1 MAFTVAEAL
10 KMEIFDQ
17 CRLLTGQAGLQNEI
31 HWVNILEILDDLSHI
46 EPGEF
51 LITTAH
57 GFNVESKDKQR
68 NMVELFASRK
78 LAAMAIQTGHYLESI
93 PSSFIRFSENYSIPL
108 IEIPPE
114 VSFKSLTRAIM
125 NELLRSEL
133 IELDNMDKTSG
144 RSRLESQVADM
155 KNLWKKLII
164 DGNHEGLTIQM
175 DRHNLK
181 PNEPVLVMDFNIC
194 DAEGKRLDQGDE
206 TTQGLFTIA
215 EQNAAQLLKQLHIPF
230 LIGPSDHFLTLLIQT
245 ESLNRQTTTSSAL
258 VARRLF
264 DKLSLLVPEYT
275 IRIGLSN
282 VHDNIG
288 KIKQALAEAHKA
300 QQAAHLELM
309 EHTNIVSLRSM
320 NLYRLIMDTEN
331 MDMLRSIYCE
341 TAAPLVEYDQKSS
354 GSLLETLRTYLHYCS
369 LKKAAEVLFVHRHTM
384 KYRLDQIEKL
394 TGFNPLLPND
404 ALQLNIGLH
413 IYYYLKALKLLP

>member
-1 MAFTVAEAL
+1 
-10 KMEIFDQ
+10 
-17 CRLLTGQAGLQNEI
+17 
-31 HWVNILEILDDLSHI
+31 
-46 EPGEF
+46 
-51 LITTAH
+51 
-57 GFNVESKDKQR
+57 
-68 NMVELFASRK
+68 
-78 LAAMAIQTGHYLESI
+78 
-93 PSSFIRFSENYSIPL
+93 
-108 IEIPPE
+108 
-114 VSFKSLTRAIM
+114 M

-144 RSRLESQVADM
+144 RSRLESQLADM
-155 KNLWKKLII
+155 KNLWNKLII
-164 DGNHEGLTIQM
+164 DGNHEGLSIQM

-181 PNEPVLVMDFNIC
+181 PNDPILVMDFNIC
-194 DAEGKRLDQGDE
+194 DEEGKRLDQGDE
-206 TTQGLFTIA
+206 TTQGLFSIA

-245 ESLNRQTTTSSAL
+245 EALSRQTTTSSAL

-264 DKLSLLVPEYT
+264 DKLSLLVPDYT

>member
-10 KMEIFDQ
+10 KMDIFDQ
-17 CRLLTGQAGLQNEI
+17 CCLLTGQAGLQNEI

-108 IEIPPE
+108 IEIPPG

-133 IELDNMDKTSG
+133 IELDNMDKISG

-155 KNLWKKLII
+155 KNLWNKLIV

-181 PNEPVLVMDFNIC
+181 PNDPILVIDFNIC
-194 DAEGKRLDQGDE
+194 DEEGKRLDQGDE
-206 TTQGLFTIA
+206 TTQDLFTIA

-230 LIGPSDHFLTLLIQT
+230 LIGPSDHFLTLLIQV
-245 ESLNRQTTTSSAL
+245 EALNRQTTNSSTL

-264 DKLSLLVPEYT
+264 DKLSLLVPGYT

-282 VHDNIG
+282 VHDNPG

-331 MDMLRSIYCE
+331 MEMLRSIYCE

-413 IYYYLKALKLLP
+413 IYYYLKAIKLLP

>member
-1 MAFTVAEAL
+1 MAFTVAQAL
-10 KMEIFDQ
+10 EMEIFDR

-68 NMVELFASRK
+68 NMVELFASRN
-78 LAAMAIQTGHYLESI
+78 LAAMAIQTGHYLQSI

-133 IELDNMDKTSG
+133 IQLDNMDKTPA
-144 RSRLESQVADM
+144 RSRLESQIADM
-155 KNLWKKLII
+155 KNLWKKLIT

-181 PNEPVLVMDFNIC
+181 PNEPILVMDFNIC
-194 DAEGKRLDQGDE
+194 DEEGRRLDQEEDAARD
-206 TTQGLFTIA
+206 LMNLA

-245 ESLNRQTTTSSAL
+245 EQLNLQTTASSAL

-264 DKLSLLVPEYT
+264 DKLGLLVPQYT

-282 VHDNIG
+282 AHNNIG

-300 QQAAHLELM
+300 QQAAHLELL

-331 MDMLRSIYCE
+331 IEMLRNIYCE
-341 TAAPLVEYDQKSS
+341 TAAPLVEYDRKSS

-384 KYRLDQIEKL
+384 KYRLDQIENL